1 MILYSRDSD
10 LELEIYIQKFYEVVC
25 CIFSAKHYSRVFWNA
40 DFVRFVSYQLKRN
53 VNNRVDAWEL
63 SKETSFNGS
72 LEKRFNTTFLHE
84 ALITHNY
91 L

>member
-53 VNNRVDAWEL
+53 VNNKVAAWEL
-63 SKETSFNGS
+63 SKGTSLNDTVVWKS
-72 LEKRFNTTFLHE
+72 VSIPRFSMRH
-84 ALITHNY
+84 Y
-91 L
+91 P